1 MRKLKPHKH
10 YLAEA
15 MLLGYE
21 YAEGFHAYRIPGGGD
36 LDDLLS
42 LYIDPDTMEVIPDK
56 EMMVRWQTY
65 HKFIEPKEDKRPH
78 YRKMENSGKWQGR
91 QIR

>member
-1 MRKLKPHKH
+1 MRKQKTHKH

-21 YAEGFHAYRIPGGGD
+21 YAEGFHAYRIPGGGG
-36 LDDLLS
+36 LDYLLS

-56 EMMVRWQTY
+56 EMMVRWERYRACT
-65 HKFIEPKEDKRPH
+65 EPKEDKRPH
-78 YRKMENSGKWQGR
+78 YRKMENKGKWQGR